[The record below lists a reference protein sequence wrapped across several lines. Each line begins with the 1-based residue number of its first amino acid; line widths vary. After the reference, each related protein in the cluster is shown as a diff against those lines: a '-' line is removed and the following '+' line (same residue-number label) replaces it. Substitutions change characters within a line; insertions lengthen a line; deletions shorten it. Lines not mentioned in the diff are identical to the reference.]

1 MSNHFSAANLKSPG
15 DDPRLDVTDLY
26 AFQPSGGHGKTVLI
40 TNFCPCRT
48 DQFFNPDAVYRVHID
63 NDGDSQADVAFK
75 VVFSEP
81 ADAAQTGTVY
91 YLTGRQAR
99 EPDPS
104 KEMLIASSPVGT
116 DAVAQPV
123 QAGPVR
129 LFIGVRSDPFFADS
143 EGAFHGLQWTGHDTF
158 AGKNVLSVALEVP
171 DELLGADPEIG
182 VWATVSLWRD
192 GELVQMDRGG
202 HPAINPFL
210 NPDQAKDDFNGR
222 QPADDV
228 ANYLESWSEL
238 LQEKGYSP
246 AAAHAAVRTVLPDVL
261 RYDRS
266 RPARYP
272 NGRSLT
278 DDVYSDRFAWL
289 SNGQIGPQGLRPHD
303 DLIAEFPYLGLPNP
317 CEG

>member
-1 MSNHFSAANLKSPG
+1 
-15 DDPRLDVTDLY
+15 
-26 AFQPSGGHGKTVLI
+26 
-40 TNFCPCRT
+40 
-48 DQFFNPDAVYRVHID
+48 
-63 NDGDSQADVAFK
+63 
-75 VVFSEP
+75 
-81 ADAAQTGTVY
+81 
-91 YLTGRQAR
+91 
-99 EPDPS
+99 
-104 KEMLIASSPVGT
+104 
-116 DAVAQPV
+116 
-123 QAGPVR
+123 
-129 LFIGVRSDPFFADS
+129 
-143 EGAFHGLQWTGHDTF
+143 
-158 AGKNVLSVALEVP
+158 EVP

-228 ANYLESWSEL
+228 ANYLESWPGL
-238 LQEKGYSP
+238 WQERGSPP

-303 DLIAEFPYLGLPNP
+303 DLIAEFPYLGL
-317 CEG
+317 